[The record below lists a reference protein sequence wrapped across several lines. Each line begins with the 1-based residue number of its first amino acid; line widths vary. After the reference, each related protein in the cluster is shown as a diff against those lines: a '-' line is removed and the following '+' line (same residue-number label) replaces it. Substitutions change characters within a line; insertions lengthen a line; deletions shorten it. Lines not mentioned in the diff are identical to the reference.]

1 MESPGVQQHFFNH
14 IKGILPGHISMVD
27 DVAELLDISIDS
39 AYRRI
44 RGEKP
49 ISLEEMGKLCSHYK
63 ISLDQFL
70 HLPSDSFLFS
80 GKIKTDSPASFE
92 DYLENVLTNFTFFNS
107 FKHKHLSVLMKD
119 IQPFVHFQIPE
130 LAKFKFY
137 FWMKSILHYEDMKT
151 VKFSFHDPRYDPFK
165 DTGKKII
172 DLYNRI
178 PMTEIWNAESINST
192 LRQINFYYESG
203 SFENKADAGIL
214 YSKVEEL
221 INHLERQAELG
232 VKFNI
237 GEEPG
242 SHAASYRLFVNEL
255 ILGDNTYLA
264 ELDGSRLTF
273 LNHSVL
279 YFVATKDERFNTAMF
294 ENLQNLVKKST
305 QISTIGEKERVRF
318 FNRLREEI
326 HHKQAALS

>member
-1 MESPGVQQHFFNH
+1 MESSGVQQHFFNH
-14 IKGILPGHISMVD
+14 IKGILPGHLSMVD
-27 DVAELLDISIDS
+27 EVADLLNISIDS

-80 GKIKTDSPASFE
+80 GQIKTEAAPFE
-92 DYLENVLTNFTFFNS
+92 DYLENVLTNFKFFNS
-107 FKHKHLSVLMKD
+107 FQQKHLSVLMKD
-119 IQPFVHFQIPE
+119 VQPFVHFQIPE

-137 FWMKSILHYEDMKT
+137 LWMKSILHYEDMKS
-151 VKFSFHDPRYDPFK
+151 VKFSFSDPRYDAFK
-165 DTGKKII
+165 ETGNKII

-178 PMTEIWNAESINST
+178 PMTEIWNVESINST

-203 SFENKADAGIL
+203 SFENKADVKLL

-242 SHAASYRLFVNEL
+242 SQAASYRLFVNEL

-264 ELDGSRLTF
+264 ELDGTRLTF

-294 ENLQNLVKKST
+294 ANLQNLIKKST

-326 HHKQAALS
+326 RYKQAALS